1 MKLLLSIAIIVAI
14 AVIGSHLTFLN
25 RKLPLGFRNI
35 IFTGIEYIFIGAL
48 LGRMGLNLIDAKS
61 LNNVE
66 PLLIFA
72 LSWIGFLFGLQ
83 FKFSTIKNLSA
94 QP

>member
-14 AVIGSHLTFLN
+14 AVIGSRLTFLN

-35 IFTGIEYIFIGAL
+35 IFTGIEYIFIGVL

-61 LNNVE
+61 LNNFE
-66 PLLIFA
+66 PFLIFA